1 MSAARPLPEL
11 SIDGQNH
18 DRMEDT
24 IIDASRTVD
33 DQHHNR
39 QHINHAATGV
49 DIVGQ
54 AHDRIDAEMEN
65 SGTLPNGHVPE
76 ASASAPGDLLD
87 SGTTAEVMDTT
98 PDSAS
103 AESSMPVDV
112 MAPSTHLLGTC
123 PTRIAFLR
131 AQWKGL
137 LYYRHPGL

>member
-11 SIDGQNH
+11 SVDGQNH

-24 IIDASRTVD
+24 ITDASRTVD
-33 DQHHNR
+33 DQYHNR
-39 QHINHAATGV
+39 QHINRAATGA

-76 ASASAPGDLLD
+76 ASASAPRDLLD
-87 SGTTAEVMDTT
+87 SGTAADVIDTT

-103 AESSMPVDV
+103 AESSMPADV

-123 PTRIAFLR
+123 PTRIA
-131 AQWKGL
+131 L
-137 LYYRHPGL
+137 LCA